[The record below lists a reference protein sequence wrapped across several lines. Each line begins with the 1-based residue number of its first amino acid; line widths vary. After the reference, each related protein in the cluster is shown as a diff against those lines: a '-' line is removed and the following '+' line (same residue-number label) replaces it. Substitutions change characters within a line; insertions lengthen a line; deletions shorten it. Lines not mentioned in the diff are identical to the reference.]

1 MQILKK
7 ITTSLYIILVVALAF
22 VKGYNSWYM
31 ITLWALLALFG
42 TIYLIRCGKLFRWGN
57 PITQKNISILP
68 SPSTG
73 KGRGWGPMGLMIL
86 LLHLSFLIILSGAMV
101 THMTQ
106 KKGTIHLRQGEP
118 MAYFLDEDEKI
129 FRLSYSLQLDSFRVV
144 YEEDGRV
151 PKDYVSYVTVLPS
164 AKQGKAISVAGDNR
178 KEIADT
184 QQRHE
189 IISMNN
195 ILRIGNSRYYQ
206 SSYDEDGRGSIL
218 IINRDPW
225 GIPITYCGYVLM
237 GFSFVMFILRRTNRR
252 VLLGSLC
259 LAMVIAWLFSL
270 KEYNQPVLNTW
281 LLPVHVSLIITSYVL
296 LFLSVWK
303 RQLLHIAIGFLAMGI
318 FIGAYWA
325 NISWGTYWSWDPK
338 EVWALITMMVY
349 AAPLHSSS
357 LPRFRNP
364 RFYRLYMLIAFLCV
378 LMTYFGV
385 NYVLGGMHS
394 YGA

>member
-1 MQILKK
+1 MQLLKR
-7 ITTSLYIILVVALAF
+7 ITTSLYIIIVVALAF
-22 VKGYNSWYM
+22 VKGYNSWFM

-42 TIYLIRCGKLFRWGN
+42 TIYIIKCGKLFRWN
-57 PITQKNISILP
+57 NSITQKSTSDHP
-68 SPSTG
+68 SPLTG
-73 KGRGWGPMGLMIL
+73 NGQGRGLMGF

-101 THMTQ
+101 THLTQ

-129 FRLSYSLQLDSFRVV
+129 FRLNYSLQLDSFKVV
-144 YEEDGRV
+144 YEENGRV
-151 PKDYVSYVTVLPS
+151 PKDYVSYITVLPS
-164 AKQGKAISVAGDNR
+164 GNHSMASGDAGGGIE
-178 KEIADT
+178 KIANT
-184 QQRHE
+184 QQSHE
-189 IISMNN
+189 VISMNN

-206 SSYDEDGRGSIL
+206 SSYDEDLRGSIL

-225 GIPITYCGYVLM
+225 GIPITYCGYVMMVL
-237 GFSFVMFILRRTNRR
+237 SFIMIILRRTDRR
-252 VLLGSLC
+252 VVLGSLC
-259 LAMVIAWLFSL
+259 MAMVIAWLFSL

-281 LLPVHVSLIITSYVL
+281 LLPVHVSLIVTSYVM
-296 LFLSVWK
+296 LFLAVWK
-303 RQLLHIAIGFLAMGI
+303 RQLLHVAIGFLAMGI

-349 AAPLHSSS
+349 AAPLHASS

-364 RFYRLYMLIAFLCV
+364 RFYRAYMLIAFLCV

-385 NYVLGGMHS
+385 NYLLGGMHS

>member
-1 MQILKK
+1 MQLLKR
-7 ITTSLYIILVVALAF
+7 ITTSLYIIIVVALAF
-22 VKGYNSWYM
+22 VKGYNSWFM

-42 TIYLIRCGKLFRWGN
+42 TVYIIKCGKLFRWKN
-57 PITQKNISILP
+57 SITQKSTSDHP
-68 SPSTG
+68 SPLTG
-73 KGRGWGPMGLMIL
+73 NGQGRGLMGF

-101 THMTQ
+101 THLTQ

-129 FRLSYSLQLDSFRVV
+129 FRLNYSLQLDSFKVV
-144 YEEDGRV
+144 YEENGRV
-151 PKDYVSYVTVLPS
+151 PKDYVSYITVLPS
-164 AKQGKAISVAGDNR
+164 GNHSMASGDAGGGIEKTAN
-178 KEIADT
+178 T
-184 QQRHE
+184 QQSHE
-189 IISMNN
+189 VISMNN

-206 SSYDEDGRGSIL
+206 SSYDEDLRGSIL

-225 GIPITYCGYVLM
+225 GIPITYCGYVMMVL
-237 GFSFVMFILRRTNRR
+237 SFIMIILRRTDRR
-252 VLLGSLC
+252 VVLGSLC
-259 LAMVIAWLFSL
+259 MAMVIAWLFSL

-281 LLPVHVSLIITSYVL
+281 LLPVHVSLIVTSYVM
-296 LFLSVWK
+296 LFLAVWK
-303 RQLLHIAIGFLAMGI
+303 RQLLHVAIGFLAMGI

-349 AAPLHSSS
+349 AAPLHASS
-357 LPRFRNP
+357 LPCFRNP
-364 RFYRLYMLIAFLCV
+364 RFYRAYMLIAFLCV

-385 NYVLGGMHS
+385 NYLLGGMHS